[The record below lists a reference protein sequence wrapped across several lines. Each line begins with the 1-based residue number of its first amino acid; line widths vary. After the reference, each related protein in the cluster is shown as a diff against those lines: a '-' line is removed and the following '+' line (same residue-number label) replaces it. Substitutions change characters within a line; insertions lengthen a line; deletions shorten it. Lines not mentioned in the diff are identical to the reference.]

1 MANRPED
8 ELPVL
13 IGRRVRE
20 LRTQLGVSGRQLA
33 AAAGVSQPFLSQLES
48 GQTSISLAAL
58 YRIANALGVTGPELL
73 QTPAREG
80 IEVYRRSDFTELSV
94 ADRIGS
100 ATGFGLW
107 RVGRTINE
115 IFDFLIKPGEHSA
128 EWFESSGEHVV
139 ICLEGCLRV
148 EFDKDDDVTLSAG
161 DLLFYRGPSRHRWH
175 LESETACRAIIVVA
189 TS

>member
-1 MANRPED
+1 MAKRLED

-20 LRTQLGVSGRQLA
+20 LRMQLGLSGRQLA
-33 AAAGVSQPFLSQLES
+33 AAAEVSQPFLSQLES
-48 GQTSISLAAL
+48 GQTSVSLSTL
-58 YRIANALGVTGPELL
+58 YRIAHALGVTGPELL
-73 QTPAREG
+73 QTPVREG
-80 IEVYRRSDFTELSV
+80 IEVYRRSDFTELPV

-100 ATGFGLW
+100 ASGVGLG

-115 IFDFLIKPGEHSA
+115 LFDFLIKPGEHIA
-128 EWFESSGEHVV
+128 EWFESIGEHGV

-148 EFDKDDDVTLSAG
+148 EFDKGDDVTLSAG
-161 DLLFYRGPSRHRWH
+161 DVLFYRGPSRHRWH
-175 LESETACRAIIVVA
+175 LESETSCRVILVGT

>member
-8 ELPVL
+8 ELPAL

-20 LRTQLGVSGRQLA
+20 LRMQLGLSGRQLA
-33 AAAGVSQPFLSQLES
+33 AAAEVSQPFLSQLES
-48 GQTSISLAAL
+48 GRTSVSLSTL
-58 YRIANALGVTGPELL
+58 YRIAHALGVTGPELL

-80 IEVYRRSDFTELSV
+80 IEVYRRSDFTELLV

-100 ATGFGLW
+100 ASGLGLG

-115 IFDFLIKPGEHSA
+115 LFDFLIEPGEHIA
-128 EWFESSGEHVV
+128 EWFESTGEHGV

-148 EFDKDDDVTLSAG
+148 EFDKGDDVTLSAG
-161 DLLFYRGPSRHRWH
+161 DVLFYRGPSRHRWH
-175 LESETACRAIIVVA
+175 LESETSCRVILVGT